1 MKPLHRFGLAALAM
15 LASSVTYADDFYLS
29 SSGDSGA
36 PEEINKFT
44 KIDDNTYMLMV
55 ERFYQYSYWYSY
67 TYRIGKKTDGADALT
82 YFGPAETSQ
91 ITSEDLVIGKT
102 ESGTDDKGVTIVDYE
117 GINFD
122 ISANTAENTLSA
134 KPIEGQSNS
143 SVKSLLLTLTVDDN
157 GVPTSL
163 NIKKPTEHN
172 IPVGLPTY
180 FLVSPYNKQLVKT
193 GAYTYSAHFDKI
205 ENQSIVIKD
214 TSKDDGDCI
223 WLGLRL
229 YTQIVQWYEGDNL
242 HLYKTGS
249 NADLF
254 DFTAADGGS
263 ADLSSTNGKVNFKI
277 YQGSNKSASTYSLF
291 VNNTALYDVDV
302 TLYYDMLFRNDKQ
315 ALQEK
320 ASAIKADDGAA
331 AASDSDDECYT
342 TTDGTYHVNHIEGK
356 TMFESTSA
364 MATQEQTKNMTAVQ
378 VATTFADAYN
388 AQLSISYSTSKTE
401 IDNIVK
407 GTTSVS
413 STFEIETSN
422 ENWSQSIPL
431 KYEKSETITES
442 TANLEAGSYIVYKGT
457 LPGNF
462 DAAFYIQEILSTQT
476 VSDSGESTTSKDTI
490 NFKASETAANE
501 SNTLIEMPFAVE
513 GNETETIENQ
523 EVDAF
528 SPESE
533 VKSTTTDSD
542 DSLPFY
548 LRSVSSQE
556 NAYVTVE
563 FYYNYED
570 PSKSIVIINSTNSVI
585 CGAESISVAEENE
598 SPVEYF
604 NLNGVRV
611 DGSVPG
617 LYIRR
622 QGNKVTKVIIK

>member
-1 MKPLHRFGLAALAM
+1 MKPLLRFGLAALAM

-67 TYRIGKKTDGADALT
+67 TYRIGKKAGTADLT

-91 ITSEDLVIGKT
+91 ITSDDLVNGKT
-102 ESGTDDKGVTIVDYE
+102 ESGTDDKGVTIVDYD
-117 GINFD
+117 GITFD
-122 ISANTAENTLSA
+122 LSANTAENTLSA

-320 ASAIKADDGAA
+320 SNAIKADDAA

-431 KYEKSETITES
+431 EYEKSETITES
-442 TANLEAGSYIVYKGT
+442 TANLEAGSYIVYTGT

-528 SPESE
+528 SPESK

-556 NAYVTVE
+556 NANVTVE

-585 CGAESISVAEENE
+585 CGAESISVVEENE